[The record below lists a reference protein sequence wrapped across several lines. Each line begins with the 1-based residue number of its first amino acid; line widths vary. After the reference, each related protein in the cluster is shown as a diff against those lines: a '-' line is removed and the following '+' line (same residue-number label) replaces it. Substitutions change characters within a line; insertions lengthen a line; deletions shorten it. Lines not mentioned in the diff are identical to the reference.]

1 MVTLSKPAWVKGA
14 PKIVT
19 KIPGPK
25 ARELVTKDERVMS
38 PSYTRSDQLAA
49 EEGWGCYVRDLDG
62 NTLLD
67 LSSGMFVLNYGYS
80 HPRIINAVIKQARK
94 LTHFAGTD
102 YYYPAQV
109 ELADRLAKLAPG
121 ASPKRVYFGNSGA
134 EATEA
139 AFKCARWHTR
149 RPRMI
154 AFTGAF
160 HGRTF
165 GAMSLSSTNV
175 LHHRHFAPLV
185 PGVSHMPYPYC
196 YRCLFGETY
205 PGCGF
210 KCVDFIKDYLKKVI
224 PPEEV
229 AAVITEP
236 IQGSSGYIVPPP
248 EYYKLIKELCDQY
261 GWLFISDEVQTGL
274 GRSGKMFAIDHWGV
288 IPDIICLAKALS
300 GGVAPIGA
308 TIGTAEAM
316 DWEPGAHA
324 STFGGNIVA
333 CVAAIEG
340 LKILDEQKLVK
351 RAADLGERVMK
362 RLKEMAEDSKIIGEA
377 RGKGLM
383 MALEI
388 VKDKRSKEHGAKARE
403 MLVAECLDRG
413 LIVFRGGNTS
423 IRIAP
428 PLIISERELDLGID
442 ILEKSLREVE
452 KKC

>member
-1 MVTLSKPAWVKGA
+1 MTKPAWVKGA
-14 PKIVT
+14 PRVVK

-25 ARELVTKDERVMS
+25 AKKLVSRDERVMS
-38 PSYTRSDQLAA
+38 PSYTRSEQIAA
-49 EEGWGCYVRDLDG
+49 DHGWGCYVKDMDG
-62 NTLLD
+62 NVLLD

-80 HPRIINAVIKQARK
+80 HPRLVNAVVKQVKK

-102 YYYPAQV
+102 FYYPAQV
-109 ELADRLAKLAPG
+109 ELAERLTQLTPG
-121 ASPKRVYFGNSGA
+121 DFPKRVYFGNSGA
-134 EATEA
+134 EAAEA

-154 AFTGAF
+154 AYTGAF

-165 GAMSLSSTNV
+165 GAMSLSATNV
-175 LHHRHFAPLV
+175 LHHRYFAPLV

-196 YRCLFGETY
+196 YRCPLGQSY
-205 PGCGF
+205 PGCGYR
-210 KCVDFIKDYLKKVI
+210 CVDFIKDYLKKVV

-229 AAVITEP
+229 AAIITEP
-236 IQGSSGYIVPPP
+236 IQGSSGYIIPPP
-248 EYYKLIKELCDQY
+248 EYYKLIKELCDEH
-261 GWLFISDEVQTGL
+261 GWLFIADEVQTGL
-274 GRSGKMFAIDHWGV
+274 GRSGKMFAIEHWGV
-288 IPDIICLAKALS
+288 VPDIVCVAKALS

-308 TIGTAEAM
+308 TIGSAKAM

-340 LKILDEQKLVK
+340 LKILEEQKLVK
-351 RAADLGERVMK
+351 RAAELGERTLK
-362 RLKEMAEDSKIIGEA
+362 RLKEMEENSRIIGEA
-377 RGKGLM
+377 RGMGMM

-388 VKDKRSKEHGAKARE
+388 VKDKRSKQPGVKERE
-403 MLVAECLDRG
+403 MLVAEAIDRG

-442 ILEKSLREVE
+442 ILEESLKEVE
-452 KKC
+452 RKC